1 MRVADF
7 YCGGGGF
14 SEGFRQAGFEIVF
27 AVDKWEP
34 AVKTA
39 RANKPDCVVIQD
51 DVIRISK
58 LPDAEFN
65 ELIPDTEIIIGSP
78 PCIAFSSSN
87 KAGNGDK
94 TLGLEL
100 LKAYL
105 RIVARKKYKD
115 NSILQYW
122 VLENVPNIEKY
133 IKEEYYPVD
142 LEVEGDFCF
151 RPKGESAGI
160 YNAKNFGAP
169 TNRKRFF
176 CGDFPIPEETHTDE
190 TVLTLKRVLDSLGK
204 PKKRD
209 KTPIEDCCYPGL
221 SMDRKAVTD
230 HHYDYYL
237 QSFEWEKAKRLKED
251 RGYMG
256 RMAFPENLDKPS
268 RTVMATMSSSS
279 RESMVLSDSIGNYRL
294 PTIREVATMMSFP
307 IDYQFYG
314 SSKGIKHTLVGNA
327 VPPKMS
333 YAIAKAI
340 AIDSGRPIPECYIPI
355 QHKPEVEFKNLNNE
369 SFEPKKEKV
378 KRDIAKF
385 KYHIPYLIEEAFRV
399 ELTNNQSVFDVKDF
413 KWSVEIHHGQGKNK
427 ARIYNPFIKEDDL
440 DKVTCDELK
449 KFTKNIIAI
458 MPKSHNR
465 FQEIH
470 CMTSEERNLGNFI
483 GPYELLNLVKEYLTM
498 NRGIFTNKYMHI
510 SEELPRLPQII
521 GIGYFILNQMVES
534 ME

>member
-39 RANKPDCVVIQD
+39 KANKPDCVVIQD

-58 LPDAEFN
+58 LPDAEFD

-100 LKAYL
+100 LNAYL
-105 RIVARKKYKD
+105 RIVVRKKYKD
-115 NSILQYW
+115 NSILRYW

-133 IKEEYYPVD
+133 IKEEYYPAD
-142 LEVEGDFCF
+142 LEVKGDFCF
-151 RPKGESAGI
+151 RPKGESAGV
-160 YNAKNFGAP
+160 YNAKYFGAP

-176 CGDFPIPEETHTDE
+176 CGDFPPPIETHTDE
-190 TVLTLKRVLDSLGK
+190 TVLTLRTVLDSLVK
-204 PKKRD
+204 SQKKD
-209 KTPIEDCCYPGL
+209 KSIIEDCCYPDFY
-221 SMDRKAVTD
+221 MDRETITD
-230 HHYDYYL
+230 YHYYYYL
-237 QSFEWEKAKRLKED
+237 QPFEWEKAKRLKED

-256 RMAFPENLDKPS
+256 RMSFPENLDKPS

-279 RESMVLSDSIGNYRL
+279 RESMVLSDSSGGYRL

-307 IDYQFYG
+307 LDYRFYG
-314 SSKGIKHTLVGNA
+314 SSKGVKHTLVGNA

-340 AIDSGRPIPECYIPI
+340 AIDSGRVVPDNYIPI
-355 QHKPEVEFKNLNNE
+355 RHKPEIEFENLNNVI
-369 SFEPKKEKV
+369 FEPKKEKV
-378 KRDIAKF
+378 KRDDAKF

-399 ELTNNQSVFDVKDF
+399 ELTNNQSRFDEKDF
-413 KWSVEIHHGQGKNK
+413 KWNVEIHHGQGKKK
-427 ARIYNPFIKEDDL
+427 ARIYCPIIDSSL
-440 DKVTCDELK
+440 WDKKVQK
-449 KFTKNIIAI
+449 KISAFKNIITEQL
-458 MPKSHNR
+458 PKSHNH

-470 CMTSEERNLGNFI
+470 CMTSAERASKNYV
-483 GPYELLNLVKEYLTM
+483 GPYELLNLVKEYL
-498 NRGIFTNKYMHI
+498 IQNKEDFPNEHIYI
-510 SEELPRLPQII
+510 SEDLPRLPQSIS
-521 GIGYFILNQMVES
+521 IGYYLLDKAVGS
-534 ME
+534 MQ